1 MNLSSTQ
8 KLQIVLTAAK
18 TTNDMP
24 VVVSCV
30 DTSTEYFP
38 DYNTFT
44 INTNGITVVDIL
56 GSPIA
61 GNNRKVNYVSVVNTD
76 TATKTVQIYL
86 DNNGTDFL
94 LQSCELSVGDSLI
107 GTDTEGWY
115 VLDKHGSKKKAS
127 IKIPKRLGQG
137 AIAVSPGTLLYT
149 VPTSTI
155 TTVKDM
161 DIANTTAAALT
172 CLVYFVPSGGS
183 PAAANTV
190 IPNVSIPANTV
201 VKWSGEQILVAGDFI
216 QAIGSAAGIT
226 ITVSGEEQ
234 T

>member
-24 VVVSCV
+24 VVVSYV
-30 DTSTEYFP
+30 DTSEDYFP
-38 DYNTFT
+38 DFSTYP

-56 GSPIA
+56 GSPVA
-61 GNNRKVNYVSVVNTD
+61 GVKRKVNYISVVNKD

-86 DNNGTDFL
+86 DNSATDYL
-94 LQSCELSVGDSLI
+94 LQSCELAVGDSI
-107 GTDTEGWY
+107 VYTDTEGWY
-115 VLDKHGSKKKAS
+115 VLDKHGSKKTAS
-127 IKIPKRLGQG
+127 IKVPKKLGQG
-137 AIAVSPGTLLYT
+137 AIAVSPGTLLYI

-226 ITVSGEEQ
+226 ITVSGDEQ